1 MSTDTHFNSQGSL
14 RLPPNRHV
22 SLQRSFRE
30 YGIIST
36 DCFTEGDHM
45 GTRDTTVLL

>member
-14 RLPPNRHV
+14 PLPPNRHI
-22 SLQRSFRE
+22 SLKRSFRE
-30 YGIIST
+30 YRIIST
-36 DCFTEGDHM
+36 GYFTEGDHM